1 MKSCIFLVF
10 QVFCLDGDASVIMH
24 MGALSIIGQMSPRN
38 LKHIVFNNGVHDSVG
53 GQQTA
58 AFNSSKFHITGIA
71 VNIGYTQ
78 VQPAIFYFGHTH
90 MINCS
95 NTCIAIYID

>member
-1 MKSCIFLVF
+1 VF

-58 AFNSSKFHITGIA
+58 AFNSSKFHLTDIA
-71 VNIGYTQ
+71 INNGYTQ
-78 VQPAIFYFGHTH
+78 VLYRNVQFFI
-90 MINCS
+90 S
-95 NTCIAIYID
+95 NSCTAHSSIVRCKMKEIIYK